1 MIEEI
6 NISNLGVIAE
16 ANVAL
21 GPGFSVITGETGAG
35 KTMVVTALGLLLGD
49 RADAA
54 IVRTGASAAN
64 VTGRILL
71 SSVSEI
77 TRELEDA
84 GIDLEDHVTDQGQTS
99 ELILGR
105 TVGAEGR
112 SKATVG
118 GRAVPSGMLS
128 EIAEKLVVIHGQADQ
143 QRLRSVTAQRDT
155 VDRFGGAELQGAKLS
170 YQVAFKELRE
180 ASAKLEEIE
189 SNAAARIREAEMLRE
204 DIAELQKIDPKPG
217 EYDSL
222 QADAARLAGSEELRV
237 AVVGAQQALAG
248 FEDESGARASLH
260 AAAAELTRVA
270 HIDEALGAIGEEIHS
285 LTFQVDEAISKVNSY
300 LAEIEAG
307 GVLDMESIQERIA
320 LLRPLLR
327 RFGTLEEAIE
337 VKENGANRLAELE
350 ADYENIQLLK
360 EKVAALTE
368 EANQS
373 AGRLTELRKV
383 AGASLGAQVSE
394 ELHAL
399 AMPEATLIVNVE
411 PLPALTLDGAD
422 EVTINLIPHAGAPA
436 RPITKSASG
445 GELSRIMLAI
455 EVVLANTSDVPTF
468 VFDEVDAGVGGA
480 TAIEIGRRLAKLART
495 AQVIVVTHL
504 AQVAAFATNHLTVEK
519 ASDGSITASSVT
531 QLDGDSRL
539 REIARLLSGLA
550 DSASGIEHAR
560 ELLQEAQT

>member
-16 ANVAL
+16 TSVAL

-54 IVRTGASAAN
+54 IVRTGAGSSN
-64 VTGRILL
+64 VNGRILL

-77 TRELEDA
+77 ARELEDA
-84 GIDLEDHVTDQGQTS
+84 GVDLENHVTDQGQTS

-105 TVGAEGR
+105 SVSAEGR
-112 SKATVG
+112 SKASVS

-155 VDRFGGAELQGAKLS
+155 VDRFGGAALAEAKKS
-170 YQVAFKELRE
+170 YQSVFKELRE

-189 SNAAARIREAEMLRE
+189 SNAESRRREAELLRE
-204 DIAELQKIDPKPG
+204 DIAELQQIDPKPG
-217 EYDSL
+217 EYESL
-222 QADAARLAGSEELRV
+222 QADAARLAGSEELRIA
-237 AVVGAQQALAG
+237 AVSAQQALAG
-248 FEDESGARASLH
+248 FEEESGARASLH
-260 AAAAELTRVA
+260 AAASELARVA
-270 HIDEALGAIGEEIHS
+270 NIDNTLGTIGEEIHS
-285 LTFQVDEAISKVNSY
+285 ITFQVDEIISKVHSY

-307 GVLDMESIQERIA
+307 GVLDMESIQGRIA

-350 ADYENIQLLK
+350 ADDESIQSLRGL
-360 EKVAALTE
+360 VASLET

-373 AGRLTELRKV
+373 AARVTELRKA
-383 AGASLGAQVSE
+383 AGASLAAQVTE

-399 AMPEATLIVNVE
+399 AMPEATLIVSIE
-411 PLPALTLDGAD
+411 ALPSLTLEGAD

-455 EVVLANTSDVPTF
+455 EVVLASTSDVPTF

-480 TAIEIGRRLAKLART
+480 TAIEIGRRLAKLAQT

-504 AQVAAFATNHLTVEK
+504 AQVAAFANNHLTVEK

-531 QLDGDSRL
+531 QLDGEARL
-539 REIARLLSGLA
+539 REIARLLSGLS
-550 DSASGIEHAR
+550 DSATGIEHAR